1 MAEPTVFSAEEFFAQ
16 QPPPKDLDRRLEGVR
31 RFVEANLDAG
41 RRVVLITSGG
51 TTVPLEHNVVRFLD
65 NFSAGTRGAASAEH
79 FLRTGQ
85 YAVIFLHRQHSLQPF
100 SRHYS
105 HSVNPFLDLLD
116 IVGDH
121 DVSGDADPD
130 ARGGVEAEGPDGKAA
145 TVDRHLFP
153 PIAPMHTPPTSP
165 SLQHRSLP
173 DDLEAAAA
181 AAGRGPT
188 IQIQPP
194 HLAPM
199 LSLLKAYKLVKSRNL
214 LHSIHFVTVSDYLW
228 YLRGISRVMG
238 QTKDRNGNALGR
250 RGMYYLAAAVSDFFI
265 PYTKM

>member
-1 MAEPTVFSAEEFFAQ
+1 VS
-16 QPPPKDLDRRLEGVR
+16 
-31 RFVEANLDAG
+31 
-41 RRVVLITSGG
+41 VVASYFTHASTLTWESQR
-51 TTVPLEHNVVRFLD
+51 PRAHSVRFLD

-116 IVGDH
+116 IVGNED
-121 DVSGDADPD
+121 DAAAELEDPN
-130 ARGGVEAEGPDGKAA
+130 
-145 TVDRHLFP
+145 DRHLFP
-153 PIAPMHTPPTSP
+153 PIAPMHSPPTSP
-165 SLQHRSLP
+165 SLRHRTLP
-173 DDLEAAAA
+173 DLGNAAELSDASTPPPQPA
-181 AAGRGPT
+181 GPT

-199 LSLLKAYKLVKSRNL
+199 LSLLKSYKLVKSLNL

-238 QTKDRNGNALGR
+238 QTKDRQGNALGR

-265 PYTKM
+265 PYTKMVSGLAAERALEASID